1 MENQDIPTND
11 VSPTLISR
19 KPWQIAILAILGL
32 GFAGIALLSLLSL
45 ILTPTL
51 PSPDELRG
59 GGQLKVPMRVYT
71 ADGVL
76 IGEFGEERRIPRK
89 IDEVPPLLIKAILA
103 AEDAGYYDHHG
114 VSFVGI
120 ARAAWINFQSG
131 GHRQGA
137 STITM
142 QVARNFFL
150 SPEKTYTRKLKEILL
165 AFKLE
170 RDLSKNEILELYINK
185 IFLGHRAY
193 GFAAAS
199 RIYYGKPLADL
210 TLPEMAMLSGLPKA
224 PSRNNPLTNP
234 ETARDR
240 RNYIISRMYKQGYID
255 EVYYRDIRF
264 SPLTARKHKLVY
276 DIEAPYIAEMVRQYM
291 IKTYKN
297 KVYAG
302 GFHVYTTILSKYQQ
316 AANKAL
322 RKGLL
327 AYERR
332 HGYRGPA
339 GHISITGDI
348 DKSHLD
354 ITLKD
359 YRAVG
364 NLIPGVVMLSEDKSI
379 TVYTQDGYVA
389 SVGWSGLSWARQYI
403 DADAAGPNPK
413 SATDIVQVGDVIY
426 LESLE
431 ESRWLLAQ
439 PPKAASALIALDPK
453 NGGILALSGGFDF
466 RQSKFN
472 RVIQAKR
479 QPGSNIKPFIYSSAL
494 EKGFTAA
501 STISGAPIAIEDVN
515 LEDVWRPE
523 NYSGKF
529 FGPTRLRKALTLSL
543 NLVSVRLL
551 RAIKPSFT
559 IKYLS
564 RFGFKPEELPNNLS
578 LALGSLSVEPVKMV
592 RAFSVFANGGFLV
605 EPYFISRV
613 EDGDH
618 NILEYAN
625 PTLVCDTCPE
635 TINVASQYLQQEA
648 KVGSQLKGKLKD
660 NQKNEGNVKAE
671 QQPVIPEPPSVIR
684 LKGNTPSQGTEEN
697 KDEKKTID
705 KQNQPVQRR
714 LAPRTITAENAFIM
728 TTIMQD
734 VIKRGT
740 SRRALVLN
748 RPDLAGKTGTTNE
761 FRDAWFSGFNDQ
773 IVATT
778 WLGYDQPATLGRGEA
793 GSRVAL
799 PIWIDFMRVVL
810 EDMPEHG
817 WPKPASI
824 VTRFINKE
832 SGQPTGPDDPEGMDE
847 YFFANQQTESAAAK
861 LATENSQAVDT
872 ETSDLNP
879 DSGTSSKAQQQIP
892 EDLF

>member
-1 MENQDIPTND
+1 MENQD
-11 VSPTLISR
+11 SPGSDINPPQSTR

-32 GFAGIALLSLLSL
+32 GFTGIAVFSLLSL
-45 ILTPTL
+45 ILIPTL

-76 IGEFGEERRIPRK
+76 IGEFGEERRLPRK

-114 VSFVGI
+114 VSFLGI

-170 RDLSKNEILELYINK
+170 RGLSKNDILELYINK

-210 TLPEMAMLSGLPKA
+210 TIPEIAMLSGLPKA

-240 RNYIISRMYKQGYID
+240 RNYILSRMHKLDFID
-255 EVYYRDIRF
+255 EAYYRESRLA
-264 SPLTARKHKLVY
+264 PLTARKYKLAY

-302 GFHVYTTILSKYQQ
+302 GFHVYTTLNSRYQQ

-332 HGYRGPA
+332 HGYRGPS
-339 GHISITGDI
+339 GHVSIRGDI

-359 YRAVG
+359 YRSVG
-364 NLIPGVVMLSEDKSI
+364 NLIPGIVMLTDEKSI

-389 SVGWSGLSWARQYI
+389 TVGWNGLSWAKKYI
-403 DADAAGPNPK
+403 NANATGPNPK
-413 SATDIVQVGDVIY
+413 TAADIVRVGDVIY
-426 LESLE
+426 LESLTE
-431 ESRWLLAQ
+431 GRWLLAQ
-439 PPKAASALIALDPK
+439 PPKAASAIVALDPK

-501 STISGAPIAIEDVN
+501 SMVSGAPIAIEDVN

-551 RAIKPSFT
+551 RAIKPSFVV
-559 IKYLS
+559 KYLS
-564 RFGFKPEELPNNLS
+564 RFGFDPEKLPNNLS
-578 LALGSLSVEPVKMV
+578 LALGTLSVEPIKMV

-605 EPYFISRV
+605 DPYFITRV

-618 NILEYAN
+618 NILEHAN
-625 PTLVCDTCPE
+625 PTLVCTDCPE
-635 TINVASQYLQQEA
+635 TKKVASKYLEA
-648 KVGSQLKGKLKD
+648 ESGNKPQ
-660 NQKNEGNVKAE
+660 NENKETDTKE
-671 QQPVIPEPPSVIR
+671 QPAVTEPPAVIYFATS
-684 LKGNTPSQGTEEN
+684 KEEKEDTEASATASGRIQLN
-697 KDEKKTID
+697 
-705 KQNQPVQRR
+705 QRR
-714 LAPRTITAENAFIM
+714 LAPRTITADNAFIM

-773 IVATT
+773 IVATA
-778 WLGYDQPATLGRGEA
+778 WLGYDQPETLGRGEA
-793 GSRVAL
+793 GSRAAL
-799 PIWIDFMRVVL
+799 PVWIDFMRVVL
-810 EDMPEHG
+810 EDMPENG

-832 SGQPTGPDDPEGMDE
+832 SGQSTGPDDPEGMEE
-847 YFFANQQTESAAAK
+847 YFFARQQTESDAARLTTEDASASPSSESADESG
-861 LATENSQAVDT
+861 ATKD
-872 ETSDLNP
+872 
-879 DSGTSSKAQQQIP
+879 QQQIP

>member
-1 MENQDIPTND
+1 MENQD
-11 VSPTLISR
+11 SPGSDINPPQSTR
-19 KPWQIAILAILGL
+19 KPWQIAIFAILGL
-32 GFAGIALLSLLSL
+32 GFTGIAVFSLLSL
-45 ILTPTL
+45 ILIPTL

-76 IGEFGEERRIPRK
+76 IGEFGEERRLPRK

-103 AEDAGYYDHHG
+103 AEDSGYYDHYG
-114 VSFVGI
+114 VSFLGI

-170 RDLSKNEILELYINK
+170 RELSKNDILELYINK

-210 TLPEMAMLSGLPKA
+210 TIPEIAMLSGLPKA

-240 RNYIISRMYKQGYID
+240 RNYILSRMHKLDFID
-255 EVYYRDIRF
+255 EAYYREARF
-264 SPLTARKHKLVY
+264 APLTARKYKLAY

-297 KVYAG
+297 QVYAG
-302 GFHVYTTILSKYQQ
+302 GFHVYTTLNSRYQQ
-316 AANKAL
+316 AANNAL

-332 HGYRGPA
+332 HGYRGPS
-339 GHISITGDI
+339 GHVSIRGDI

-359 YRAVG
+359 YRSVG
-364 NLIPGVVMLSEDKSI
+364 NLIPGIVMLTEDNSI

-389 SVGWSGLSWARQYI
+389 TIGWNGLSWAKKYI
-403 DADAAGPNPK
+403 NANAMGPSPK
-413 SATDIVQVGDVIY
+413 KATDIVRVGDVIY

-431 ESRWLLAQ
+431 EGRWLLAQ
-439 PPKAASALIALDPK
+439 PPRAASAFVALDPK

-501 STISGAPIAIEDVN
+501 STVSGAPISIEDVN

-551 RAIKPSFT
+551 RAIKPSFAV
-559 IKYLS
+559 KYLT
-564 RFGFKPEELPNNLS
+564 RFGFDPEILPNNLS
-578 LALGSLSVEPVKMV
+578 LALGTLSVEPINMV

-605 EPYFISRV
+605 DPYFITRV

-625 PTLVCDTCPE
+625 PTLVCADCPE
-635 TINVASQYLQQEA
+635 TKNVASKYL
-648 KVGSQLKGKLKD
+648 
-660 NQKNEGNVKAE
+660 KAE
-671 QQPVIPEPPSVIR
+671 SDKKLQNENKETASNEQPAIAEPPAIIRLATSKEEKENDTKETGQQQP
-684 LKGNTPSQGTEEN
+684 
-697 KDEKKTID
+697 D
-705 KQNQPVQRR
+705 QRR

-773 IVATT
+773 IVATA
-778 WLGYDQPATLGRGEA
+778 WLGYDQPETLGRGEA
-793 GSRVAL
+793 GSRTAL
-799 PIWIDFMRVVL
+799 PIWIDFMRVAL
-810 EDMPEHG
+810 EGMPENG
-817 WPKPASI
+817 WPKPTSV

-832 SGQPTGPDDPEGMDE
+832 SGQPTGPDDPDGMEE
-847 YFFANQQTESAAAK
+847 YFFASQQTESDAAR
-861 LATENSQAVDT
+861 LATEDAQ
-872 ETSDLNP
+872 
-879 DSGTSSKAQQQIP
+879 DSIPVSNERDPSPGTTPEGQQQIP

>member
-1 MENQDIPTND
+1 MDNQERPEHGI
-11 VSPTLISR
+11 SPSITPR
-19 KPWQIAILAILGL
+19 KPWQIAILAVLGL

-76 IGEFGEERRIPRK
+76 IGEFGEERRLPRK

-114 VSFVGI
+114 VSFLGI

-150 SPEKTYTRKLKEILL
+150 SPEKTYTRKLKEVLL

-170 RDLSKNEILELYINK
+170 RDLTKNDILELYINK
-185 IFLGHRAY
+185 IYLGHRAY

-240 RNYIISRMYKQGYID
+240 RNYIMSRMYKQGYID

-264 SPLTARKHKLVY
+264 SPLTARKHKLKY

-291 IKTYKN
+291 LKTYKN

-302 GFHVYTTILSKYQQ
+302 GFHVYTTINSKYQQ

-322 RKGLL
+322 RSGLL

-332 HGYRGPA
+332 HGYRGPS
-339 GHISITGDI
+339 GHIKIRGDI

-359 YRAVG
+359 YRAIG
-364 NLIPGVVMLSEDKSI
+364 NLIPGIVMLSEDKSI

-389 SVGWSGLSWARQYI
+389 SVNWSGLSWARKYI
-403 DADAAGPNPK
+403 DANAAGPNPK
-413 SATDIVQVGDVIY
+413 SATNILRVGDVVY
-426 LESLE
+426 LENIDQG
-431 ESRWLLAQ
+431 RWLLAQ
-439 PPKAASALIALDPK
+439 PPQAASAFVALDPK

-501 STISGAPIAIEDVN
+501 STISGAPITIEDVN

-551 RAIKPSFT
+551 RAIKPSFAV
-559 IKYLS
+559 KYLT
-564 RFGFKPEELPNNLS
+564 RFGFDSKTLPSDLS
-578 LALGSLSVEPVKMV
+578 LALGSASVKPITMV

-605 EPYFISRV
+605 DPYFISRV
-613 EDGDH
+613 EDGNH
-618 NILEYAN
+618 KILEYAN
-625 PTLVCDTCPE
+625 PTLVCNTCPE
-635 TINVASQYLQQEA
+635 TKNVVSKYLAQEA
-648 KVGSQLKGKLKD
+648 TLDTKAKEAQKETSAEAGQAPAAQEPPAIIRLVENEPTEESAENKNG
-660 NQKNEGNVKAE
+660 QKNTNINF
-671 QQPVIPEPPSVIR
+671 QP
-684 LKGNTPSQGTEEN
+684 
-697 KDEKKTID
+697 
-705 KQNQPVQRR
+705 QPKR
-714 LAPRTITAENAFIM
+714 LAPRTITSENAYVM
-728 TTIMQD
+728 TSIMQD
-734 VIKRGT
+734 VIKHGT

-748 RPDLAGKTGTTNE
+748 RPNLAGKTGTTNE

-773 IVATT
+773 IVATA
-778 WLGYDQPATLGRGEA
+778 WLGYDQPETLGRGEA
-793 GSRVAL
+793 GSRTAL
-799 PIWIDFMRVVL
+799 PIWIDFMRVAL
-810 EDMPEHG
+810 EDMPENVR
-817 WPKPASI
+817 PKPASI

-832 SGQPTGPDDPEGMDE
+832 TGQPTGPDDPDGIDE
-847 YFFANQQTESAAAK
+847 HFFKRQQTESAAARM
-861 LATENSQAVDT
+861 ATEDT
-872 ETSDLNP
+872 GLTAPTNTELGPEEGAAPT
-879 DSGTSSKAQQQIP
+879 GQQQIP

>member
-1 MENQDIPTND
+1 MCSSDLD
-11 VSPTLISR
+11 
-19 KPWQIAILAILGL
+19 
-32 GFAGIALLSLLSL
+32 F
-45 ILTPTL
+45 
-51 PSPDELRG
+51 
-59 GGQLKVPMRVYT
+59 
-71 ADGVL
+71 
-76 IGEFGEERRIPRK
+76 
-89 IDEVPPLLIKAILA
+89 IDEA
-103 AEDAGYYDHHG
+103 
-114 VSFVGI
+114 
-120 ARAAWINFQSG
+120 
-131 GHRQGA
+131 
-137 STITM
+137 
-142 QVARNFFL
+142 
-150 SPEKTYTRKLKEILL
+150 
-165 AFKLE
+165 
-170 RDLSKNEILELYINK
+170 
-185 IFLGHRAY
+185 
-193 GFAAAS
+193 
-199 RIYYGKPLADL
+199 
-210 TLPEMAMLSGLPKA
+210 
-224 PSRNNPLTNP
+224 
-234 ETARDR
+234 
-240 RNYIISRMYKQGYID
+240 
-255 EVYYRDIRF
+255 YYREARF
-264 SPLTARKHKLVY
+264 APLTARKYKLAY

-297 KVYAG
+297 QVYAG
-302 GFHVYTTILSKYQQ
+302 GFHVYTTLNSRYQQ
-316 AANKAL
+316 AANNAL

-332 HGYRGPA
+332 HGYRGPS
-339 GHISITGDI
+339 GHVSIRGDI

-359 YRAVG
+359 YRSVG
-364 NLIPGVVMLSEDKSI
+364 NLIPGIVMLTEDNSI

-389 SVGWSGLSWARQYI
+389 TIGWNGLSWAKKYI
-403 DADAAGPNPK
+403 NANAMGPSPK
-413 SATDIVQVGDVIY
+413 KATDIVRVGDVIY

-431 ESRWLLAQ
+431 EGRWLLAQ
-439 PPKAASALIALDPK
+439 PPRAASAFVALDPK

-501 STISGAPIAIEDVN
+501 STVSGAPISIEDVN

-551 RAIKPSFT
+551 RAIKPSFAV
-559 IKYLS
+559 KYLT
-564 RFGFKPEELPNNLS
+564 RFGFDPEILPNNLS
-578 LALGSLSVEPVKMV
+578 LALGTLSVEPINMV

-605 EPYFISRV
+605 DPYFITRV

-625 PTLVCDTCPE
+625 PTLVCADCPE
-635 TINVASQYLQQEA
+635 TKNVASKYLEA
-648 KVGSQLKGKLKD
+648 ESGNKPQ
-660 NQKNEGNVKAE
+660 NENKETDTKE
-671 QQPVIPEPPSVIR
+671 QPAVTEPPAVIYFATS
-684 LKGNTPSQGTEEN
+684 KEEKEDTEASATASGRIQLN
-697 KDEKKTID
+697 
-705 KQNQPVQRR
+705 QRR
-714 LAPRTITAENAFIM
+714 LAPRTITADNAFIM

-773 IVATT
+773 IVATA
-778 WLGYDQPATLGRGEA
+778 WLGYDQPETLGRGEA
-793 GSRVAL
+793 GSRAAL
-799 PIWIDFMRVVL
+799 PVWIDFMRVVL
-810 EDMPEHG
+810 EDMPENG

-832 SGQPTGPDDPEGMDE
+832 SRQSTGPDDPEGMEE
-847 YFFANQQTESAAAK
+847 YFFARQQTESDAARLTTEDASASPSSESADESG
-861 LATENSQAVDT
+861 ATKD
-872 ETSDLNP
+872 
-879 DSGTSSKAQQQIP
+879 QQQIP

>member
-1 MENQDIPTND
+1 MENQDISQQDPGQQKT
-11 VSPTLISR
+11 SR
-19 KPWQIAILAILGL
+19 KPWQIAVLALLGL
-32 GFAGIALLSLLSL
+32 GFTGMALLSLLSL

-51 PSPDELRG
+51 PSADELRE

-76 IGEFGEERRIPRK
+76 IGEFGEERRLPRK
-89 IDEVPPLLIKAILA
+89 IAEVPPLLIKAILA
-103 AEDAGYYDHHG
+103 AEDSGFYEHHG
-114 VSFVGI
+114 VSFLGI

-131 GHRQGA
+131 GHSQGA

-150 SPEKTYTRKLKEILL
+150 SPEKTYTRKLKEVLL

-170 RDLSKNEILELYINK
+170 RELSKNDILELYINK

-199 RIYYGKPLADL
+199 RIYYGKPLAEL

-234 ETARDR
+234 ETALER
-240 RNYIISRMYKQGYID
+240 RNYILNRMYKQGYID
-255 EVYYRDIRF
+255 EIYYRDVRF
-264 SPLTARKHKLVY
+264 SPLTARKHKLEY

-291 IKTYKN
+291 LETYKN

-302 GFHVYTTILSKYQQ
+302 GFHVYTTINSKYQQ
-316 AANKAL
+316 AANLAL
-322 RKGLL
+322 RRGVL

-332 HGYRGPA
+332 HGYRGA
-339 GHISITGDI
+339 SGHINITGDI
-348 DKSHLD
+348 DKSQLD

-364 NLIPGVVMLSEDKSI
+364 NLIPGIVMLAEDRSI

-389 SVGWSGLSWARQYI
+389 SVGWSGLSWARKYLGV
-403 DADAAGPNPK
+403 DSAGPNPTK
-413 SATDIVQVGDVIY
+413 ATDVVNVGDVVYI
-426 LESLE
+426 ENIDE
-431 ESRWLLAQ
+431 GRWLLAQ
-439 PPKAASALIALDPK
+439 PPVAASALVALDPN
-453 NGGILALSGGFDF
+453 NGGILALTGGFDF
-466 RQSKFN
+466 RSSKFN

-479 QPGSNIKPFIYSSAL
+479 QPGSNIKPFIYSAAL

-501 STISGAPIAIEDVN
+501 TTVSGAPIAIEDVN

-551 RAIKPSFT
+551 RAIKPSYAVR
-559 IKYLS
+559 YLS
-564 RFGFKPEELPNNLS
+564 RFGFKPDELPNNLS
-578 LALGSLSVEPVKMV
+578 LALGSASLEPEKMV

-605 EPYFISRV
+605 DPYFISRV
-613 EDGDH
+613 EDGNH

-625 PTLVCDTCPE
+625 PTLVCSNCPE
-635 TINVASQYLQQEA
+635 TREVARKYLDQEA
-648 KVGSQLKGKLKD
+648 ENSGKP
-660 NQKNEGNVKAE
+660 NENKKLPENRDA
-671 QQPVIPEPPSVIR
+671 QPPETPEPPSVVR
-684 LKGNTPSQGTEEN
+684 LTNITSDPEQKEEN
-697 KDEKKTID
+697 SDNLKVKTREQIE
-705 KQNQPVQRR
+705 PVQKR

-728 TTIMQD
+728 TSIMQD
-734 VIKRGT
+734 VIKEGT

-748 RPDLAGKTGTTNE
+748 RPNLAGKTGTTND
-761 FRDAWFSGFNDQ
+761 FRDAWFSGFNSQ
-773 IVATT
+773 IVATA
-778 WLGYDQPATLGRGEA
+778 WLGFDQPETLGKGEA
-793 GSRVAL
+793 GSRAAL

-810 EDMPEHG
+810 ENMPEKAL
-817 WPKPASI
+817 PKPEGVI
-824 VTRFINKE
+824 TRFINKE
-832 SGQPTGPDDPEGMDE
+832 TGQPTAPNDPEGMDE
-847 YFFANQQTESAAAK
+847 YFFIGQQTDSEAAK
-861 LATENSQAVDT
+861 LANEEPGQEGQPTTDYKPGE
-872 ETSDLNP
+872 
-879 DSGTSSKAQQQIP
+879 GKAPKSQQQIP
-892 EDLF
+892 ENLF